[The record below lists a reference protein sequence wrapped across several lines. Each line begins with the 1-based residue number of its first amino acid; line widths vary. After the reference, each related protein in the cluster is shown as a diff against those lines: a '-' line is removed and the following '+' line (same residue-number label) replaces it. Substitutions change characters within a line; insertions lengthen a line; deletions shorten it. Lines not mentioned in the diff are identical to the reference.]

1 MRLVFA
7 ILVASFASTI
17 QAETMDF
24 WPGAS
29 YEAAVPTIEVVTG
42 HESGERITRH
52 ADVVRYFASIAMTY
66 APTVRNHLVTSLG
79 TSETVAENRE
89 KFLREFHDYQLYAI
103 DESGRG
109 DIQAYIL
116 PTQAGRAQYHLH
128 ERDLP
133 R

>member
-1 MRLVFA
+1 
-7 ILVASFASTI
+7 
-17 QAETMDF
+17 
-24 WPGAS
+24 
-29 YEAAVPTIEVVTG
+29 
-42 HESGERITRH
+42 
-52 ADVVRYFASIAMTY
+52 MTY
-66 APTVRNHLVTSLG
+66 ASTVRNHLVTSLG